1 MASSRAVG
9 AEWAALRALTSPAS
23 DAEAAVNSIQNIDWD
38 ALLALAEEHGVMQAL
53 AAAAPKLAP
62 GAVPAEVWARLA
74 ELQRSQ
80 AFFTLRMSAELFRL
94 AERFAARGIAMLVMK
109 GPALAVQAYG
119 DAAMRQYGD
128 LDLLVRDADLARA
141 TELMTEAGYQPH
153 IPLSAIAARKI
164 PGQYMFRQTE
174 AKLLVE
180 LHNDR
185 TMRYYP
191 RGLPLEKIFSRSK
204 KVAIDGREMAAPCV
218 EDHLVMICVHG
229 AKHFWERLLW
239 IADVAAL
246 LERHAELDWEL
257 ARATARDAGA
267 ETMLHGGL
275 LLAGEVL
282 GARVPAQVLAR
293 AKKDVAARRMAE
305 QVLGWLPA
313 AGEAAPGLLGRA
325 RYRTRMGGGGAV
337 GARYLWRLLFSPTE
351 EDWEEN
357 AGASRGFVEVLKR
370 PFRLAKRHG
379 GGKE

>member
-293 AKKDVAARRMAE
+293 AKKDVAAGGGRGGAGVTGSRAVSDADGRRRCGGGEVFVAFAIFADGGGLGGERRGVARICRGAE
-305 QVLGWLPA
+305 A
-313 AGEAAPGLLGRA
+313 AVSSGEAA
-325 RYRTRMGGGGAV
+325 
-337 GARYLWRLLFSPTE
+337 WRRE
-351 EDWEEN
+351 GVVRQ
-357 AGASRGFVEVLKR
+357 AGNFL
-370 PFRLAKRHG
+370 
-379 GGKE
+379 